1 MKIEQSEVSLLSSH
15 KKSHELYE
23 SESLEKWDRDEDA
36 PQRLQRGDRLE
47 LTDDFKRFHKPI
59 GEIEKLEEE
68 MFDETLDPKLMAIV
82 RALEALTGKKIN
94 ISFMHSLKGTE
105 SVEAADAKKSESSEP
120 ERLGWG
126 VDYHYEKT
134 EIRKES
140 LEFSASGSVRTVDG
154 KSMDFSLAF
163 SMKQESRLHESLSF
177 KAGDALIDPL
187 VLNFG
192 GDVVSVSD
200 VKHNFDLDLDGK
212 SDEFS
217 FVGSGSGF
225 LALDK
230 NKDGIIND
238 GSELFGPSKGNGF
251 NELSAYDSDGNNWID
266 ENDEVFNQLVIW
278 TKDEDGAE
286 HLFSLKDKDV
296 GALYL
301 GSEKTAF
308 EFRGSDGN
316 LNALMRESSV
326 YLKESGGV
334 GTLQELDLVV

>member
-1 MKIEQSEVSLLSSH
+1 MKIEQSEVSFLSSH
-15 KKSHELYE
+15 RKSHELHE
-23 SESLEKWDRDEDA
+23 SESLEMWDREEDA
-36 PQRLQRGDRLE
+36 PERLQRGDRLE
-47 LTDDFKRFHKPI
+47 LTEDFKRFHKPI
-59 GEIEKLEEE
+59 GEIEKLENE
-68 MFDETLDPKLMAIV
+68 MFDETLSPKLMAIV
-82 RALEALTGKKIN
+82 RALEALTGRKIN
-94 ISFMHSLKGTE
+94 ISFMHSLKATE
-105 SVEAADAKKSESSEP
+105 SVEAIDAKKTESSEP

-126 VDYHYEKT
+126 IDYHYEKT

-140 LEFSASGSVRTVDG
+140 LQFSASGSVRTADG
-154 KSMDFSLAF
+154 KETEFALAF
-163 SMKQESRLHESLSF
+163 SIKQESQSHESISI

-192 GDVVSVSD
+192 SDIVTISD

-230 NKDGIIND
+230 NGDGIIND
-238 GSELFGPSKGNGF
+238 GSELFGPKQGNGF
-251 NELSAYDSDGNNWID
+251 NELSAYDSDKNGWID
-266 ENDEVFNQLVIW
+266 ENDEVFDQLVIW
-278 TKDEDGAE
+278 TKDADSTE

-301 GSEKTAF
+301 GREKTAF

-316 LNALMRESSV
+316 MQALIRETSI
-326 YLKESGGV
+326 YLKEEGGV